1 LWNKINILIIL
12 LSVVYFAKVDSQ
24 CLSSVNPVGGT
35 ENLLVLEKSSLR
47 VITFYKY
54 GEGKQYFEKD
64 RHSDFNLI
72 RKAYY
77 NYVSGIV
84 GYGISSKLT
93 LETEFGY
100 YINKSQI
107 YATEPEYTLTGRG
120 FNNLI
125 ASAKYNLYTNHK
137 ERIYFSAAAGIKIP
151 FSRTP
156 QQVNNVELPVEV
168 QPTIGAYGF
177 VFNSYFVKENSEK
190 ALRFF
195 ITNRVETNLPNL
207 DDYQLGTAI
216 FTSFYISKHLMFQW
230 LKGDWTT
237 ILQLRNE
244 IRTRDKISGRKKESS
259 GGYVF
264 LLAPQLNY
272 VVKEKWYLSAM
283 VDVPV
288 YQYFNGTQLGA
299 GIGITLSLSRAFSF
313 VSPNES

>member
-1 LWNKINILIIL
+1 MIFA
-12 LSVVYFAKVDSQ
+12 LSVACYVQSGAQ

-35 ENLLVLEKSSLR
+35 ENLLVLEKNSLR
-47 VITFYKY
+47 IISFYKY

-64 RHSDFNLI
+64 RHSDFDLI

-77 NYVSGIV
+77 NYLSGII
-84 GYGISSKLT
+84 GYGLSNKLT

-100 YINKSQI
+100 FINKSQL
-107 YATEPEYTLTGRG
+107 YATQPEYTLTGRG
-120 FNNLI
+120 FSNLV

-137 ERIYFSAAAGIKIP
+137 KRIYYSAAAGFKIP
-151 FSRTP
+151 FSRKS

-168 QPTIGAYGF
+168 QPTIGAYGL
-177 VFNSYFVKENSEK
+177 VLNSYFVKENSER

-195 ITNRVETNLPNL
+195 ITNRIETNFSNIN
-207 DDYQLGTAI
+207 DYQLGTAI
-216 FTSFYISKHLMFQW
+216 FTSFYVSKHLMFQW

-244 IRTRDKISGRKKESS
+244 TRTRDKISGSVKESS

-264 LLAPQLNY
+264 LVAPQINY
-272 VVKEKWYLSAM
+272 VLKEKWYLSAM
-283 VDVPV
+283 LDIPV

-299 GIGITLSLSRAFSF
+299 GVGVTVSMSRALYTGQKKDS
-313 VSPNES
+313 

>member
-1 LWNKINILIIL
+1 VL
-12 LSVVYFAKVDSQ
+12 AQ
-24 CLSSVNPVGGT
+24 CLSSVSPVGGT
-35 ENLLVLEKSSLR
+35 ENLLVLEKKSLR
-47 VITFYKY
+47 IITFYKY

-64 RHSDFNLI
+64 RHSDFDLI

-77 NYVSGIV
+77 NYLSGII
-84 GYGISSKLT
+84 GYGISPKLT

-100 YINKSQI
+100 FINKSQI
-107 YATEPEYTLTGRG
+107 YATQPEYTLTGRG
-120 FNNLI
+120 FTNLI
-125 ASAKYNLYTNHK
+125 ATAKYNLYTNHMD
-137 ERIYFSAAAGIKIP
+137 RIYYSAAAGIKIP

-177 VFNSYFVKENSEK
+177 VFSSYFVKENSEK
-190 ALRFF
+190 ALRLF
-195 ITNRVETNLPNL
+195 ITNRVETNLPNP
-207 DDYQLGTAI
+207 DDYLLGTAI
-216 FTSFYISKHLMFQW
+216 FTSFYVSKHLMFQW

-244 IRTRDKISGRKKESS
+244 IRTHDKISGRIKESS
-259 GGYVF
+259 GGF
-264 LLAPQLNY
+264 IILLAPQLNY

-299 GIGITLSLSRAFSF
+299 GIGLTFSVSRSF
-313 VSPNES
+313 NLGPKNDS